1 MLRSLVGSE
10 MCIRD
15 RLWAGLD
22 GDGLVKLYDD
32 TVSALLDRQVPLRTV
47 TFRRRPSNPWYD
59 DDCRTAKRSVRT
71 AERSAR
77 RAGLLS
83 DVTLPAV
90 LAWRTERRHY
100 LDLVRR
106 KREAFWATRVDVEQH
121 QPCRLWRSFAQLL
134 GRGRT
139 PLADIDATV
148 LHRPI
153 LKKADMDSAD
163 VKSYRPISNLSVVSK
178 LL

>member
-1 MLRSLVGSE
+1 M
-10 MCIRD
+10 
-15 RLWAGLD
+15 
-22 GDGLVKLYDD
+22 
-32 TVSALLDRQVPLRTV
+32 
-47 TFRRRPSNPWYD
+47 
-59 DDCRTAKRSVRT
+59 RSVRT
-71 AERSAR
+71 AERTAR
-77 RAGLLS
+77 RAGPLS

-121 QPCRLWRSFAQLL
+121 QPCRLWRSFDQLL

-148 LHRPI
+148 LHRFFDD
-153 LKKADMDSAD
+153 KVAGVSAATAGAAEPQFTA
-163 VKSYRPISNLSVVSK
+163 VPSVARITYTVLVETLNPAQSINQYCCTSR
-178 LL
+178 L